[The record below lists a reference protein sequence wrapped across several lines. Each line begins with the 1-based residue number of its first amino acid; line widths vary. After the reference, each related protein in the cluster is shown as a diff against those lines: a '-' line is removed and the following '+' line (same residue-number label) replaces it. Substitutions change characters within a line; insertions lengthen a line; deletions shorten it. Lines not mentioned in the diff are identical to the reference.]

1 MIISSGIIL
10 TGKAAETIVNGIDNK
25 KDANGFVR
33 SAYKA
38 VCTPKTMPKT
48 PSEVNGTWV
57 VEAQSGDD
65 DRFVGVIGDDTLPEA
80 NLGAANA
87 LGQRDAVLDWGAP
100 RTFQTGDTMT
110 IEKEGMISV
119 IAGGAITEG
128 DFLKLGDNGTFV
140 KSNTK
145 TDLGRAYESAVEGE
159 RFVAKIYCL

>member
-25 KDANGFVR
+25 KDANGYVR
-33 SAYKA
+33 SAFKA
-38 VCTPKTMPKT
+38 VCTPEEAPNT
-48 PSEVNGTWV
+48 PSDVNGTWV
-57 VEAQSGDD
+57 VEGQSGDD
-65 DRFVGVIGDDTLPEA
+65 ARFVGVIGDDVMPEA
-80 NLGAANA
+80 NLGAANN

-100 RTFQTGDTMT
+100 RTFQVGDTCT

-140 KSNTK
+140 KSTTQTN
-145 TDLGRAYESAVEGE
+145 LGRAYESAVAGE
-159 RFVAKIYCL
+159 RFVAKIWCL